1 MRHLLLVMALAR
13 THQSPPRVGM
23 MQRILMSAGGP
34 DPVEVF
40 AGRFYGVSATCA
52 LNMHTRLAVVSL
64 RGAPLGGSVSGTG
77 WLSQEGAEAGPVV
90 LDEEFAK
97 RLRRRFVS
105 VYSARL
111 DRKAHT
117 VTVHVKIPVIGSISL
132 VLTRQ

>member
-1 MRHLLLVMALAR
+1 
-13 THQSPPRVGM
+13 
-23 MQRILMSAGGP
+23 MQAGGP

-40 AGRFYGVSATCA
+40 TGRFYGVSATCA

-64 RGAPLGGSVSGTG
+64 HGAPVGGRVSGTG

-97 RLRRRFVS
+97 LLRRRFVS
-105 VYSARL
+105 IYSARL
-111 DRKAHT
+111 DRKAQT
-117 VTVHVKIPVIGSISL
+117 FTVHVRIPVVGSIAL